1 MSIVFLEE
9 SPTPIYARISK
20 ALGIQLVKQGHEVMM
35 VKPSG
40 FSVDSYRAFLQSRR
54 GDSVYVSTAESNI
67 LQQKG
72 EGLAPYF
79 FEDFPGKLIFI
90 HQDALLGGLSFE
102 NGLAKLHA
110 WRRVASRSAHLCIEP
125 DSVAALKGAGISRA
139 SLVPHASEFVPAD
152 CLPVGQCRHGA
163 SFVGHALPWGFQPVL
178 AHSGLSMLVEGLM
191 LQRACML
198 DTALHAP
205 VTEWVERCARAFGDP
220 GDTVAARIAHVHWIR
235 HQFNLRS
242 MAFRGRLLEEA
253 QLPDLTVY
261 GGDPAYLHRVE
272 RRATL
277 GAGIRHEP
285 AVHDEVAVQAIYRGT
300 ACSINITSLQFDHAV
315 VNRVHDVFMSGGLC
329 LTDAR
334 PGLSELTREHAEISW
349 RDPAELREKVRYF
362 SDPRHE
368 ASRQRLIRAVQAD
381 VMQRSGYPIL
391 AAEIEGALAQI

>member
-9 SPTPIYARISK
+9 SPTPIYARIAK
-20 ALGIQLVKQGHEVMM
+20 ALGTQLMKQGHEVMM

-54 GDSVYVSTAESNI
+54 GDAVYVSTAESNI

-72 EGLAPYF
+72 EGLASCF

-102 NGLAKLHA
+102 NGLAKLQA

-125 DSVAALKGAGISRA
+125 DSVSALQALGISRA
-139 SLVPHASEFVPAD
+139 KQVPHASEFAPAQP
-152 CLPVGQCRHGA
+152 LPAAQCRHGA
-163 SFVGHALPWGFQPVL
+163 SFVGHALPWSFQPVL
-178 AHSGLSMLVEGLM
+178 PHRGLSMLVEGLM
-191 LQRACML
+191 LQRAAML

-205 VTEWVERCARAFGDP
+205 VSAWVDRGALAFGEP
-220 GDTVAARIAHVHWIR
+220 GETVAARIAQVHWIR

-253 QLPDLTVY
+253 GLPDLTVY

-277 GAGIRHEP
+277 GAGIRHEA
-285 AVHDEVAVQAIYRGT
+285 AVHDEAAVQAIYRGT

-315 VNRVHDVFMSGGLC
+315 VNRVHDVFMAGGLC

-334 PGLSELTREHAEISW
+334 PGLPELTREHAEISW
-349 RDPAELREKVRYF
+349 RDADELREKVRYF

-368 ASRQRLIRAVQAD
+368 LSRHRLIQAVQAD

-391 AAEIEGALAQI
+391 AAEIEGALAEI